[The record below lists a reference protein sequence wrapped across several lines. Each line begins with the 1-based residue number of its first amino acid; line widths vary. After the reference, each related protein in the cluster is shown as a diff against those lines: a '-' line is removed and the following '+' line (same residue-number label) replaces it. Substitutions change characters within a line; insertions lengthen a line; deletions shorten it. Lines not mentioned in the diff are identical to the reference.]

1 MFNTKNNITN
11 YGLLDFHINMN
22 RQQASYD
29 EQALSLLLNSSKN
42 KLQVDTQHIK
52 FRRKSVKS
60 ESYVIV

>member
-11 YGLLDFHINMN
+11 YGLFDFHLNIN

-29 EQALSLLLNSSKN
+29 EQALSLFNSSTN
-42 KLQVDTQHIK
+42 KVQVETQTIN
-52 FRRKSVKS
+52 FRSKSVKS

>member
-11 YGLLDFHINMN
+11 YGLFEFHLHING
-22 RQQASYD
+22 QQASYD
-29 EQALSLLLNSSKN
+29 EQAFSLFNSSTN
-42 KLQVDTQHIK
+42 KVQVETQHIN